1 MAADVGVRVKVE
13 GEKTFTQAIRT
24 INQQM
29 KELDAEM
36 KAAVSSMN
44 VLQSGENQ
52 TAQKTKIL
60 TESIAKAQEKLSLLS
75 QQYDKAKTSLSALGT
90 AQEEAKSKL
99 DAYGNELTEAKAK
112 LDTLG
117 AELDQLKNAE
127 GDHSAEIQE
136 VTQAYKAQESVVN
149 QAQQNYVNQSKEVTK
164 ATNAYNRE
172 EAEVARLGTQINTT
186 NATINKH
193 QAEIKQLQTE
203 LKQTTSSYNKAGNA
217 ATNWGKELSK
227 AGQTMSKI
235 GSFMTKYIT
244 TPVLAAGTASVKFAS
259 DYNENLNKVDASFKD
274 SADVVKEWAKTAT
287 EQFGLSESAA
297 LEATSLFG
305 DMGTSMGL
313 TTEQAAEMAISLTGL
328 AGDLSSFKNIGID
341 QAMTALKGVFTGE
354 TESIKELGVVMTETN
369 LKEFADGLGL
379 VYDEM
384 SQTEKVT
391 LRYQYV
397 LDKTKNSQGDYI
409 RTSDEAANSLRTMKA
424 EAENLAVAF
433 GEEILPTITP
443 LIQSATEL
451 IRKFGEL
458 DESTKELIV
467 ETGLFA
473 ATVGPTTSVLSKL
486 TEKLGDVFSKAGD
499 VKEALDGGSGLGSA
513 LVSALGT
520 GGKAGLAI
528 AGTALLI
535 GGLATVAV
543 KIDQAM
549 DSTYQLENAVEG
561 LGKAQENLSSSQNIL
576 DLATRYEELRA
587 KMSDTSLSASELSSV
602 ESELDGVRSQL
613 STATDGAVSAQ
624 GEYNKELD
632 QTVETMRVLAEIEQE
647 RAINEIHQNL
657 VDGADDYKAS
667 LEELEEAERDLVAAE
682 EHLTEVQKAHTDGA
696 DAAYQGLLD
705 TVNEVRN
712 QLDQGL
718 IDTSTTEGAEKM
730 RETLDGLE
738 DKVNALRTEGE
749 QISFDNF
756 AEAAEYIESMD
767 YSTQDA
773 TETVEDAQGAVDGLN
788 SKIDGLEN
796 TTGSFEKQ
804 LKVLA
809 DSGLYTT
816 AEMADMLDVSVEE
829 LTEIL
834 ERCTT
839 ESDEA
844 SEGTEG
850 LGDAAEGTADKL
862 DEEAQAAEE
871 SADAI
876 RNVAYAAVD
885 ARYAGGDLREA
896 YEELS
901 SELEGLREEG
911 DKELI
916 QYAEEK
922 LALLDQAATVQELA
936 TSYAELGIT
945 STGSLSD
952 MATFLI
958 STGTSV
964 DEFASN
970 VSSMR
975 DSVVN
980 SFQKIVDENSI
991 TASQMGSALSA
1002 NLETMKQWGNDVKA
1016 LWDQA
1021 YAEQDFAV
1029 MNYINY
1035 LAQTGGPEYAAAMRE
1050 FASGGYEE
1058 LKAQAYQWEEIG
1070 GLSVQYEATGM
1081 WANQYLAEQAASDV
1095 GYGAIDS
1102 YMGSYNSADTQSMG
1116 SESVERTI
1124 DGMKSQTSAVKTS
1137 AQQQTDAITTIWTNA
1152 APSFQSIGLSA
1163 TQSIAGGLSSGQP
1176 YVTSAANLLA
1186 QAAKDSA
1193 GSISFYSVGYNMA
1206 SGIAD
1211 GLYGGENL
1219 VTYAARQ
1226 VARDAYNAACA
1237 ELDINSPSKVF
1248 RKGVGEM
1255 MGEGIALG
1263 LEDSIRRVEQAARL
1277 VSNNAYGAVAR
1288 NMALSN
1294 AGSNM
1299 TNRQYTVSPTI
1310 YVYGAP
1316 GQDENVLAE
1325 KIMAKINTSLIR
1337 RSMS

>member
-36 KAAVSSMN
+36 KAAVSSMDGM
-44 VLQSGENQ
+44 QKGETQ
-52 TAQKTKIL
+52 TAQKTRIL
-60 TESIAKAQEKLSLLS
+60 TESIAKAQEKVSLLS
-75 QQYDKAKTSLSALGT
+75 QQYDKAKSNLSSLGA

-136 VTQAYKAQESVVN
+136 VTQAYEAQKAVVD
-149 QAQQNYVNQSKEVTK
+149 QAQQNYINQNKEVTK
-164 ATNAYNRE
+164 ATNAYNKE
-172 EAEVARLGTQINTT
+172 EAEIAKLGTQINTT

-193 QAEIKQLQTE
+193 RAELEK
-203 LKQTTSSYNKAGNA
+203 TTSSLYKAGEA
-217 ATNWGKELSK
+217 AKKWGERLSK

-235 GSFMTKYIT
+235 GTSMTKYIT
-244 TPVLAAGTASVKFAS
+244 TPILAAGTASVKFAS

-287 EQFGLSESAA
+287 ESFGLSENSA

-384 SQTEKVT
+384 SQAEKVT

-397 LDKTKNSQGDYI
+397 LEKTENSQGDYI

-424 EAENLAVAF
+424 EAENLGVAF
-433 GEEILPTITP
+433 GEELLPTITP
-443 LIQSATEL
+443 LIQDATEL
-451 IRKFGEL
+451 IRKFGEM
-458 DESTKELIV
+458 DESTKQNIIQA
-467 ETGLFA
+467 GLFVA
-473 ATVGPTTSVLSKL
+473 AAGPVITVFGKL
-486 TEKLGDVFSKAGD
+486 TGGISNLVTAAGTAST
-499 VKEALDGGSGLGSA
+499 ALSGGAGLGSA
-513 LVSALGT
+513 ILSALGT
-520 GGKAGLAI
+520 NGKVGLAI
-528 AGTALLI
+528 AGVAALS
-535 GGLATVAV
+535 GGIYALVTNIRDAHDPVLQLQNA
-543 KIDQAM
+543 IDGVN
-549 DSTYQLENAVEG
+549 T
-561 LGKAQENLSSSQNIL
+561 AQESLSTSQNII

-613 STATDGAVSAQ
+613 SSATGGAVSTE
-624 GEYNKELD
+624 GDYNSELD
-632 QTVETMRVLAEIEQE
+632 QTVAIQKTLAEIEKD
-647 RAINEIHQNL
+647 RAKTEIYDYLIEGSN
-657 VDGADDYKAS
+657 DYKYA
-667 LEELEEAERDLVAAE
+667 LEELEQAESDLEAAQEQRDISAKAYAE
-682 EHLTEVQKAHTDGA
+682 GTDET
-696 DAAYQGLLD
+696 YQGLLD
-705 TVNEVRN
+705 TVEEI
-712 QLDQGL
+712 QGKLDEGL
-718 IDTSTTEGAEKM
+718 IDTSTVEGAEMM
-730 RETLDGLE
+730 RESLDMLE
-738 DKVNALRTEGE
+738 DSVNALRTDGE
-749 QISFDNF
+749 EIRFDNF
-756 AEAAEYIESMD
+756 AEAASYIENMD

-773 TETVEDAQGAVDGLN
+773 ADSLEEAEGQITELDG
-788 SKIDGLEN
+788 KIKELSDQ
-796 TTGSFEKQ
+796 TSSYD
-804 LKVLA
+804 KVLLNLV
-809 DSGLYTT
+809 DSGLVS
-816 AEMADMLDVSVEE
+816 ADEIAGILEISVEDLE
-829 LTEIL
+829 ERLDECRNTTDDSANSTE
-834 ERCTT
+834 
-839 ESDEA
+839 D
-844 SEGTEG
+844 
-850 LGDAAEGTADKL
+850 LGDAADGTADKL

-876 RNVAYAAVD
+876 MDVARAAVE
-885 ARYAGGDLREA
+885 ARYSGGDLREA

-911 DKELI
+911 DQELI
-916 QYAEEK
+916 QLAEEQ
-922 LALLDQAATVQELA
+922 LALLDHAATVQELA

-1002 NLETMKQWGNDVKA
+1002 NLGTMKQWGNDVKA

-1058 LKAQAYQWEEIG
+1058 LKAQAYQWEELG
-1070 GLSVQYEATGM
+1070 GLSVQYEANGM

-1152 APSFQSIGLSA
+1152 APGFQSIGFSA

-1206 SGIAD
+1206 QGIAN
-1211 GLYGGENL
+1211 GLYGGSSLIES
-1219 VTYAARQ
+1219 AAIS
-1226 VARDAYNAACA
+1226 VARSALSSAKA
-1237 ELDINSPSKVF
+1237 ELGIHSPSRVF
-1248 RKGVGEM
+1248 RDEVGEM
-1255 MGEGIALG
+1255 MGEGMALG
-1263 LEDSIRRVEQAARL
+1263 LEDSMRRIEQAARL